1 MEDSPGLDVGDGPLD
16 HPADPVDAPVRLLGR
31 LARFSVGGLLMRRDH
46 PPSHMALF
54 ADPPGG
60 VHTPPAARKAP
71 GAATS
76 CMDPG

>member
-1 MEDSPGLDVGDGPLD
+1 MRTIVRSFG
-16 HPADPVDAPVRLLGR
+16 PADPVGLL
-31 LARFSVGGLLMRRDH
+31 LLLVEFSVGGLLVRGDH
-46 PPSHMALF
+46 PPSHVSLV

>member
-1 MEDSPGLDVGDGPLD
+1 MDSPGPDVGDGALD
-16 HPADPVDAPVRLLGR
+16 DLADPVDALVLLLRLLVE
-31 LARFSVGGLLMRRDH
+31 FSVGGLLMRGDH
-46 PPSHMALF
+46 PPSHVSLV

-60 VHTPPAARKAP
+60 VHTPPAARQAP